1 MRARELGLVAG
12 ELPTGAE
19 NAITDVAGV
28 RVGHTTL
35 VRGDSVRT
43 GVTAVVPHGGNLFR
57 DRVYAGASPFNGY
70 GQLAGSLVIDEWG
83 LIGSPVVITDTVGVG
98 VGYSAVV
105 EHLVAHD
112 DSVGIADVPMPVVA
126 ECDDG
131 FLNDNRAPALAVA
144 DVRAAIDGA
153 SGGPVAE
160 GSVGAGTG
168 MQLFEHKGGIGTASR
183 VVASP
188 DHRVSYTVGV
198 LVNTNFGVARQLT
211 ILGAPVGRELA
222 PGGGPAPAVAPPRRH
237 GEGSCVVVVAT
248 DAPLHPLQLRRLARR
263 SDAGLARTG
272 SVAHDGSGEIA
283 LAFST
288 AQLVPRAQSEPVR
301 TVELVPE
308 GQDWR
313 AGTLLDRLFASVAE
327 ATEEAVLNALFQAT
341 TVTGRAGNTLHRLDP
356 EAAVA
361 AVARL
366 SPWAV
371 RLPG

>member
-1 MRARELGLVAG
+1 MRARELGLVVG
-12 ELPTGAE
+12 ELPTGPQ

-28 RVGHTTL
+28 HVGHTTL
-35 VRGDSVRT
+35 VRGTSVRT
-43 GVTAVVPHGGNLFR
+43 GVTAILPHAGNLFR
-57 DRVYAGASPFNGY
+57 DRVYAGASAFNGY
-70 GQLAGSLVIDEWG
+70 GQLASSLVIEEWG
-83 LIGSPVVITDTVGVG
+83 LIGSPVVITDTVGAG

-112 DSVGIADVPMPVVA
+112 ASAGIADVPMPVVA

-131 FLNDNRAPALAVA
+131 FLNDNRTPVLTTA

-153 SGGPVAE
+153 AGGAVAE

-183 VVASP
+183 VVGRDGGA
-188 DHRVSYTVGV
+188 YTVGV
-198 LVNTNFGVARQLT
+198 LVNTNFGLARQLT

-222 PGGGPAPAVAPPRRH
+222 PGGGRAPDRSRPRRH

-263 SDAGLARTG
+263 SDVGLARTG

-288 AQLVPRAQSEPVR
+288 AQLIPREQREPVR
-301 TVELVPE
+301 RVALIPE

-313 AGTLLDRLFASVAE
+313 AGTLLDDLFAAVAE
-327 ATEEAVLNALFQAT
+327 ATEEAVLNALFQAR

-356 EAAVA
+356 DAALA
-361 AVARL
+361 TLARL
-366 SPWAV
+366 SPWAF
-371 RLPG
+371 GKMDAA

>member
-1 MRARELGLVAG
+1 MRARELGLVVG
-12 ELPTGAE
+12 ELPAGPA
-19 NAITDVAGV
+19 NAITDVPGV

-35 VRGDSVRT
+35 IRGEDVRT
-43 GVTAVVPHGGNLFR
+43 GATAIVPHPGNLFR
-57 DRVYAGASPFNGY
+57 DRVYAGVSPFNGY

-83 LIGSPVVITDTVGVG
+83 LIGSPIVITDTVGVG
-98 VGYSAVV
+98 VGYAAVV
-105 EHLVAHD
+105 EHLVAGD
-112 DSVGIADVPMPVVA
+112 ATAGIADVPMPVVA

-131 FLNDNRAPALAVA
+131 FLNDNRRPSLTTA
-144 DVRAAIDGA
+144 DVRAAIDDA
-153 SGGPVAE
+153 SAGVVAE

-168 MQLFEHKGGIGTASR
+168 MQLFEHKGGIGTSSR
-183 VVASP
+183 VVA
-188 DHRVSYTVGV
+188 DADGRRYAVGV
-198 LVNTNFGVARQLT
+198 LVNTNFGLARQLT

-222 PGGGPAPAVAPPRRH
+222 GGRERARPRRH

-288 AQLVPRAQSEPVR
+288 AQLVRRESAALRQVG
-301 TVELVPE
+301 LIPE

-313 AGTLLDRLFASVAE
+313 AGTLLDDLFAAVAE
-327 ATEEAVLNALFQAT
+327 ATEEAVLNALFTAT

-356 EAAVA
+356 ERALAAL
-361 AVARL
+361 ARL
-366 SPWAV
+366 SPSAV
-371 RLPG
+371 RPTT